1 MARACFQGLRNRFS
15 RSVLPERAVRPVC
28 APRPEVWPRE
38 RLWRGGVQRGM
49 DLGGSTPTSTSV
61 CARPLRV
68 QDGAAVGW
76 ERGVWGQPLVLE
88 SWALLVSRGG
98 RGGFRT
104 RRYPSLDEQWGTGVL
119 ERGSWRARDQ
129 AGLESSSG
137 FWEECQGQEIVGNDA
152 QFSEEGSWSLLR
164 LPEGSTAQPGV
175 STSGLEAPPPRPVL
189 GLSLCGHRVS
199 QSHGLPFTQVF
210 VLLSDQPGGQ

>member
-1 MARACFQGLRNRFS
+1 M
-15 RSVLPERAVRPVC
+15 
-28 APRPEVWPRE
+28 
-38 RLWRGGVQRGM
+38 
-49 DLGGSTPTSTSV
+49 STSV

-104 RRYPSLDEQWGTGVL
+104 QRYPSWDEQWGAGVL

-137 FWEECQGQEIVGNDA
+137 FWEECQGQERVGNDA

-164 LPEGSTAQPGV
+164 LPEGSMAQPGV
-175 STSGLEAPPPRPVL
+175 STSGLEAPPLRPVL

-199 QSHGLPFTQVF
+199 QSHGPPFTQVF
-210 VLLSDQPGGQ
+210 VLLSDQPGGQIIKSDLGLQSCANCGISGAALAGGLTKGPPWPCHTTPPAPQPPSSAHKAEWW